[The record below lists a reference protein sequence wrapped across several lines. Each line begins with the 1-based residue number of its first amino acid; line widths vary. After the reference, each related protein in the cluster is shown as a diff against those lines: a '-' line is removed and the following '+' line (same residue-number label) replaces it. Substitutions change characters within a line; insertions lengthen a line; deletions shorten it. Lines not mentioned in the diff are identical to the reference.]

1 MEEQLLFDL
10 EVFSGPL
17 DLLLNLISKNKVSI
31 YDIPIATIFEQY
43 MEYIDQLKKMN
54 LEVAS
59 EFIEMAAH
67 LIYIKS
73 RMLLPKE
80 EVEEDPRMPLAMALA
95 EYQRY
100 QSIIPSMHHMNE
112 MAYDSFT
119 RPAEMV
125 EPDRK
130 ERRTYEM
137 SVLIKA
143 YHDVMDKV
151 ERRMPPPMQ
160 NFQTIVAKKITSVST
175 KIVSVLKRLK
185 RFTRVK
191 FLDFFKSAQSRSDI
205 VATFLA
211 VLELSKTDYVTIN
224 QEDHDI
230 VISYD
235 SEKEDNHGKAE
246 L

>member
-1 MEEQLLFDL
+1 LEELTFDL

-31 YDIPIATIFEQY
+31 YDIPIASILDQY
-43 MEYIDQLKKMN
+43 MEQLEEMKKMN

-73 RMLLPKE
+73 KMLLPKE
-80 EVEEDPRMPLAMALA
+80 EIEEDPRMPLALALA

-100 QSIIPSMHHMNE
+100 QTILPSMKQLSTQGVGS
-112 MAYDSFT
+112 YT
-119 RPAEMV
+119 RPAEML
-125 EPDRK
+125 EFDKK
-130 ERRTYEM
+130 ERRTYEL

-143 YHDVMDKV
+143 YHEVLEKL
-151 ERRMPPPMQ
+151 ERRMPPPTKSFH
-160 NFQTIVAKKITSVST
+160 NIVGKQISSVSV
-175 KIVSVLKRLK
+175 KIISVLRRLK
-185 RFTRVK
+185 RFTKVK
-191 FLDFFKSAQSRSDI
+191 FLDLFKTVKTRSDI

-211 VLELSKTDYVTIN
+211 ILELSKTDYVSID
-224 QEDHDI
+224 QDERDI

-235 SEKEDNHGKAE
+235 RNKEVNNNGNA
-246 L
+246 

>member
-1 MEEQLLFDL
+1 MEELTFDL

-31 YDIPIATIFEQY
+31 YDIPIATILDQY
-43 MEYIDQLKKMN
+43 MEKLEEMKKMN

-80 EVEEDPRMPLAMALA
+80 DEDEDPRMPLALALA

-100 QSIIPSMHHMNE
+100 QTVVPSMHQLSE
-112 MAYDSFT
+112 QAAGSYT
-119 RPAEMV
+119 RAAEIV
-125 EPDRK
+125 EPDKK

-137 SVLIKA
+137 GVLIKA
-143 YHDVMDKV
+143 YHEVMEKM
-151 ERRMPPPMQ
+151 ERRLPPPSSSFQ
-160 NFQTIVAKKITSVST
+160 NIVAKKITSVSV
-175 KIVSVLKRLK
+175 KILSVLKNLK
-185 RFTRVK
+185 RFTKVR
-191 FLDFFKSAQSRSDI
+191 FLDLFKSVKTRSDI

-211 VLELSKTDYVTIN
+211 ILELSKTDYVSID
-224 QEDHDI
+224 QEQQDI
-230 VISYD
+230 VLTYD
-235 SEKEDNHGKAE
+235 KKKKESV
-246 L
+246 

>member
-1 MEEQLLFDL
+1 MEELTFDL

-31 YDIPIATIFEQY
+31 YDIPIATILDQY
-43 MEYIDQLKKMN
+43 MEYLDEMKKMN

-100 QSIIPSMHHMNE
+100 QTILPSMQQLSVQ
-112 MAYDSFT
+112 ASGSYT
-119 RPAEMV
+119 RIAEIV
-125 EPDRK
+125 EPDKK
-130 ERRTYEM
+130 ERRTYEL

-143 YHDVMDKV
+143 YHEVREKA
-151 ERRMPPPMQ
+151 ERRMPPSVKSFQ
-160 NFQTIVAKKITSVST
+160 NIVGRQITSVSV
-175 KIVSVLKRLK
+175 KIISVLRNLK
-185 RFTRVK
+185 RFTKVK
-191 FLDFFKSAQSRSDI
+191 FLDLFKNVRSRSDI

-211 VLELSKTDYVTIN
+211 ILELSKTDYVFID
-224 QEDHDI
+224 QDQQDM
-230 VISYD
+230 VVSYD
-235 SEKEDNHGKAE
+235 RSKKEE
-246 L
+246 

>member
-1 MEEQLLFDL
+1 MEELTFDL

-31 YDIPIATIFEQY
+31 YDIPIATIFDQY
-43 MEYIDQLKKMN
+43 MEKLEEMKKMN

-80 EVEEDPRMPLAMALA
+80 EEEEDPRMPLALALA

-100 QSIIPSMHHMNE
+100 QTVVPSMHQLSE
-112 MAYDSFT
+112 KAAGSYT
-119 RPAEMV
+119 RPAEVV
-125 EPDRK
+125 EPDKK

-143 YHDVMDKV
+143 YHEVMEKM
-151 ERRMPPPMQ
+151 ERRLPPPSTSFRQ
-160 NFQTIVAKKITSVST
+160 IVAKKVTSVSV
-175 KIVSVLKRLK
+175 KIVSVLRNLK
-185 RFTRVK
+185 RFTKVK
-191 FLDFFKSAQSRSDI
+191 FLDLFKSVKSRSDI

-211 VLELSKTDYVTIN
+211 ILELSKTDYISID
-224 QEDHDI
+224 QEKQDI

-235 SEKEDNHGKAE
+235 QKKGEVQSES
-246 L
+246 

>member
-1 MEEQLLFDL
+1 MEELTFDL

-31 YDIPIATIFEQY
+31 YDIPIATILDQY
-43 MEYIDQLKKMN
+43 MEHIDQMKKMN

-73 RMLLPKE
+73 KMLLPKE
-80 EVEEDPRMPLAMALA
+80 ELEEDPRMPLALALA

-100 QSIIPSMHHMNE
+100 QTILPSMQQLSKRG
-112 MAYDSFT
+112 AGSYV

-125 EPDRK
+125 EFDKK
-130 ERRTYEM
+130 ERRTYDIG
-137 SVLIKA
+137 VLIKA
-143 YHDVMDKV
+143 YHEVLEKS
-151 ERRMPPPMQ
+151 ERQKPPSVKSFQ
-160 NFQTIVAKKITSVST
+160 NIVGRQIASVSV
-175 KIVSVLKRLK
+175 KIISVLRNLK
-185 RFTRVK
+185 RFTKVK
-191 FLDFFKSAQSRSDI
+191 FFDLFKNVKTRSDI

-211 VLELSKTDYVTIN
+211 VLELSKTDYVSID
-224 QEDHDI
+224 QDREEI

-235 SEKEDNHGKAE
+235 RSKEKNKHGSN
-246 L
+246 

>member
-1 MEEQLLFDL
+1 MEQEQLTFDL

-31 YDIPIATIFEQY
+31 YDIPIVTIFNQY
-43 MEYIDQLKKMN
+43 MEHIEAMKRMN

-80 EVEEDPRMPLAMALA
+80 EVEEDPRMPLAVALA

-100 QSIIPSMHHMNE
+100 QTILPSMQQLSTKG
-112 MAYDSFT
+112 AGCFV

-125 EPDRK
+125 EPDKREK
-130 ERRTYEM
+130 HTYEIN
-137 SVLIKA
+137 VLIKA
-143 YHDVMDKV
+143 YHDVQEKLQ
-151 ERRMPPPMQ
+151 RQMPPPAKSFQ
-160 NFQTIVAKKITSVST
+160 NIVGRQISSVSV
-175 KIVSVLKRLK
+175 KIITVLRRLK
-185 RFTRVK
+185 RFTKVK
-191 FLDFFKSAQSRSDI
+191 FLDLFKNVKSRSDI

-211 VLELSKTDYVTIN
+211 VLELSKTDYVCID
-224 QEDHDI
+224 QDERDI

-235 SEKEDNHGKAE
+235 KNKESNDDGND
-246 L
+246 

>member
-1 MEEQLLFDL
+1 MEQQQLTFDL

-31 YDIPIATIFEQY
+31 YDIPIASIFDQY
-43 MEYIDQLKKMN
+43 VAHLEEMKKMN
-54 LEVAS
+54 LEIAS

-100 QSIIPSMHHMNE
+100 QTILPSMQQLSIKG
-112 MAYDSFT
+112 AGSYT
-119 RPAEMV
+119 RPTEMV
-125 EPDRK
+125 EPDKR
-130 ERRTYEM
+130 ERRTYDL

-143 YHDVMDKV
+143 YHEVREKTV
-151 ERRMPPPMQ
+151 RRLPPPSST
-160 NFQTIVAKKITSVST
+160 FQSIVGRQISSVSV
-175 KIVSVLKRLK
+175 KIITVLRKLK
-185 RFTRVK
+185 RFTKVK
-191 FLDFFKSAQSRSDI
+191 FLDLFKSVKTRSDI

-211 VLELSKTDYVTIN
+211 ILELSKTDYVCID
-224 QEDHDI
+224 QDQQGI

-235 SEKEDNHGKAE
+235 EVKEGKNNGND
-246 L
+246 

>member
-1 MEEQLLFDL
+1 MEELTFDL

-31 YDIPIATIFEQY
+31 YDIPIATIFDQY
-43 MEYIDQLKKMN
+43 MEKLEEMKKMN

-80 EVEEDPRMPLAMALA
+80 EEEEDPRMPLALALA

-100 QSIIPSMHHMNE
+100 QTVVPSMHQLSE
-112 MAYDSFT
+112 KAAGSYT
-119 RPAEMV
+119 RPAEVV
-125 EPDRK
+125 EPDKK

-143 YHDVMDKV
+143 YHEVMEKM
-151 ERRMPPPMQ
+151 ERRLPPPTTS
-160 NFQTIVAKKITSVST
+160 FQQIVAKKVTSVSV
-175 KIVSVLKRLK
+175 KIVSVLRNLK
-185 RFTRVK
+185 RFTKVK
-191 FLDFFKSAQSRSDI
+191 FLDLFKSVKSRSDI

-211 VLELSKTDYVTIN
+211 ILELSKTDYISID
-224 QEDHDI
+224 QEKQDI

-235 SEKEDNHGKAE
+235 QKKGEVQSES
-246 L
+246 

>member
-1 MEEQLLFDL
+1 MEELTFDL

-31 YDIPIATIFEQY
+31 YDIPIATILDQY
-43 MEYIDQLKKMN
+43 MEYLDEMKKMN

-100 QSIIPSMHHMNE
+100 QTILPSMHQMSTQ
-112 MAYDSFT
+112 AAGSYT
-119 RPAEMV
+119 RIAETV
-125 EPDRK
+125 EFDKK
-130 ERRTYEM
+130 ERRTYEL

-143 YHDVMDKV
+143 YHEVMEKA
-151 ERRMPPPMQ
+151 ERRMPPPAKSFQ
-160 NFQTIVAKKITSVST
+160 NIVGRKITSVSV
-175 KIVSVLKRLK
+175 KIISVLRSLK
-185 RFTRVK
+185 RFTKVRFSDLFKNVK
-191 FLDFFKSAQSRSDI
+191 SRSDI

-211 VLELSKTDYVTIN
+211 ILELSKTDYVYID
-224 QEDHDI
+224 QEQQDI
-230 VISYD
+230 MVSYD
-235 SEKEDNHGKAE
+235 RSKKEK
-246 L
+246 

>member
-1 MEEQLLFDL
+1 MEELTFDL

-31 YDIPIATIFEQY
+31 YDIPIVTIFDQY
-43 MEYIDQLKKMN
+43 MEKLEEMKKMN

-80 EVEEDPRMPLAMALA
+80 EEEEDPRMPLALALA

-100 QSIIPSMHHMNE
+100 QTVVPSMHQLSE
-112 MAYDSFT
+112 KAAGSYT
-119 RPAEMV
+119 RPAEVV
-125 EPDRK
+125 EPDKK

-143 YHDVMDKV
+143 YHEVMEKM
-151 ERRMPPPMQ
+151 ERRLPPPSTS
-160 NFQTIVAKKITSVST
+160 FQQIVAKKVTSVSV
-175 KIVSVLKRLK
+175 KIVSVLRNLK
-185 RFTRVK
+185 RFTKVK
-191 FLDFFKSAQSRSDI
+191 FFDLFKSVKSRSDI

-211 VLELSKTDYVTIN
+211 ILELSKTDYISID
-224 QEDHDI
+224 QEKQDI

-235 SEKEDNHGKAE
+235 QKKGEVQSES
-246 L
+246 

>member
-1 MEEQLLFDL
+1 MEELTFDL

-31 YDIPIATIFEQY
+31 YDIPIATIFDQY
-43 MEYIDQLKKMN
+43 MEKLEEMKKMN

-80 EVEEDPRMPLAMALA
+80 EEEEDPRMPLALALA

-100 QSIIPSMHHMNE
+100 QTVVPSMHQLSE
-112 MAYDSFT
+112 KAAGSYT
-119 RPAEMV
+119 RSAEVV
-125 EPDRK
+125 EPDKK

-143 YHDVMDKV
+143 YHEVMEKM
-151 ERRMPPPMQ
+151 ERRLPPPSTS
-160 NFQTIVAKKITSVST
+160 FQQIVAKKVTSVSV
-175 KIVSVLKRLK
+175 KIVSVLRNLK
-185 RFTRVK
+185 RFTKVK
-191 FLDFFKSAQSRSDI
+191 FLDLFKSVKSRSDI

-211 VLELSKTDYVTIN
+211 ILELSKTDYISID
-224 QEDHDI
+224 QEKQDI

-235 SEKEDNHGKAE
+235 QKKGEVQSES
-246 L
+246 

>member
-1 MEEQLLFDL
+1 MEELTFDL

-31 YDIPIATIFEQY
+31 YDIPIATIFDQY
-43 MEYIDQLKKMN
+43 MEKLEEMKKMN

-80 EVEEDPRMPLAMALA
+80 EEEEDPRMPLALALA

-100 QSIIPSMHHMNE
+100 QTVVPSMHQLSE
-112 MAYDSFT
+112 KAAGSYT
-119 RPAEMV
+119 RPAEVV
-125 EPDRK
+125 EPDKK

-143 YHDVMDKV
+143 YHEVMEKM
-151 ERRMPPPMQ
+151 ERRLPPPSTS
-160 NFQTIVAKKITSVST
+160 FQQIVAKKVTSVSV
-175 KIVSVLKRLK
+175 KIVSVLRNLK
-185 RFTRVK
+185 RFTKVK
-191 FLDFFKSAQSRSDI
+191 FFDLFKSVKSRSDI

-211 VLELSKTDYVTIN
+211 ILELSKTDYISID
-224 QEDHDI
+224 QEKQDI

-235 SEKEDNHGKAE
+235 QKKGEVQSES
-246 L
+246 

>member
-1 MEEQLLFDL
+1 MEELTFDL

-31 YDIPIATIFEQY
+31 YDIPIATILDQY
-43 MEYIDQLKKMN
+43 MEKLEEMKKMN

-80 EVEEDPRMPLAMALA
+80 EEDEDPRMPLALALA

-100 QSIIPSMHHMNE
+100 QTVVPSMHQLSE
-112 MAYDSFT
+112 QAAGSYT
-119 RPAEMV
+119 RAAEIV
-125 EPDRK
+125 EPDKK

-137 SVLIKA
+137 GVLIKA
-143 YHDVMDKV
+143 YHEVMEKM
-151 ERRMPPPMQ
+151 ERRLPPPSSSFQ
-160 NFQTIVAKKITSVST
+160 NIVAKKITSVSV
-175 KIVSVLKRLK
+175 KILSVLKSLK
-185 RFTRVK
+185 RFTKVR
-191 FLDFFKSAQSRSDI
+191 FLDLFKSVKTRSDI

-211 VLELSKTDYVTIN
+211 ILELSKTDYVSID
-224 QEDHDI
+224 QEQQDI
-230 VISYD
+230 VLTYD
-235 SEKEDNHGKAE
+235 KKKKESV
-246 L
+246 

>member
-1 MEEQLLFDL
+1 MEELTFDL

-31 YDIPIATIFEQY
+31 YDIPIATIFDQY
-43 MEYIDQLKKMN
+43 MEKLEEMKKMN

-80 EVEEDPRMPLAMALA
+80 EEEEDPRMPLALALA

-100 QSIIPSMHHMNE
+100 QTVVPSMHQLSE
-112 MAYDSFT
+112 KAAGSYT
-119 RPAEMV
+119 RPAEVV
-125 EPDRK
+125 EPDKK

-137 SVLIKA
+137 SVLINA
-143 YHDVMDKV
+143 YHEVMEKM
-151 ERRMPPPMQ
+151 ERRLPPPTTS
-160 NFQTIVAKKITSVST
+160 FQQIVAKKVTSVSV
-175 KIVSVLKRLK
+175 KIVSVLRNLK
-185 RFTRVK
+185 RFTKVK
-191 FLDFFKSAQSRSDI
+191 FLDLFKSVKSRSDI

-211 VLELSKTDYVTIN
+211 ILELSKTDYISID
-224 QEDHDI
+224 QEKQDI

-235 SEKEDNHGKAE
+235 QKKGEVQSES
-246 L
+246 